1 MATEEKIIRDAQFR
15 KGASIA
21 FFNSTN
27 SAIAIVA
34 AELANNPQ
42 PKPGDEYILTRINFY
57 RDRFLEQ
64 HKSYYS
70 SVISSIG
77 GNYKASDTIEKL
89 KGTKNMGELYKLWL
103 TLSEDERRDGEILK
117 VKDALKE
124 EYETIR

>member
-1 MATEEKIIRDAQFR
+1 MATEEKIIKDAQFR

-27 SAIAIVA
+27 SAIAIVV
-34 AELANNPQ
+34 EEIKLR
-42 PKPGDEYILTRINFY
+42 GDPSVSEEHILTRINFY
-57 RDRFLEQ
+57 RDHFLEQ
-64 HKSYYS
+64 HREYYS
-70 SVISSIG
+70 SVISPIG

-89 KGTKNMGELYKLWL
+89 KGTKNTGELYKLWL
-103 TLSEDERRDGEILK
+103 TLSEDERRDGEVLK